1 MKKRC
6 PTTDSASFSLFVRS
20 FILQKAEKAAA
31 ARRALLEKAK
41 ARRLLEQAAAA
52 SAPEALSQS
61 APQPAANGANGHAP
75 AEAERSDVAVAPATG
90 LIDMFSDAP
99 LPAVTLSNDALVTK
113 DLFENDDDRIEK
125 KGGIIQTLL
134 GKGSKQ
140 SMDED
145 GPDRLRSNDLHSDNW
160 DDAEG
165 YMTCRVGE
173 VLNGRY
179 EVTTAVGK
187 GVFSTVLRCRDSDN
201 GMPVAV
207 KVIRRDPADHMYNTG
222 KKEIAFLQELGDK
235 DPESRKH
242 VIRMLSSFE
251 YKNHLCMVFES
262 MHMNLRELLHR
273 YGKIV
278 GISIM
283 AVKQYAKQM
292 VVALKHLQACRII
305 HADLKLDNIVVNES
319 KNSIRI
325 CDLGSAER
333 WSSEP
338 DITPYR
344 QSRFYRAPE
353 VTLGLNP
360 GYEMDM
366 WSAACCLFELYTG
379 KILFQG
385 SSNNQMIK
393 LYMEVKGPF
402 PKKLIR
408 RAQFAV
414 DHFSEDCET
423 FLYRTKDVVTGMD
436 IIQKMKVLVRL
447 GVPRLLWS
455 FHVMH
460 CIVASV
466 AAQVIIFI

>member
-1 MKKRC
+1 M
-6 PTTDSASFSLFVRS
+6 
-20 FILQKAEKAAA
+20 
-31 ARRALLEKAK
+31 LEKAK
-41 ARRLLEQAAAA
+41 ARRLQEQAAAA
-52 SAPEALSQS
+52 
-61 APQPAANGANGHAP
+61 
-75 AEAERSDVAVAPATG
+75 AVAEQTLPSVPQTEANSVG
-90 LIDMFSDAP
+90 LSAASAVDSCAVVVPTSGPSIDMLSDAP
-99 LPAVTLSNDALVTK
+99 LPAATLSSDALVTK
-113 DLFENDDDRIEK
+113 DLFVNDDDRIEK
-125 KGGIIQTLL
+125 KGGIIQSLL

-140 SMDED
+140 SFDED
-145 GPDRLRSNDLHSDNW
+145 GADRLRSNDLHSDNW

-187 GVFSTVLRCRDSDN
+187 GVFSTVLRCRDADN
-201 GMPVAV
+201 GMQVAV

-222 KKEIAFLQELGDK
+222 KKEIAFLQELSQK

-278 GISIM
+278 GISM
-283 AVKQYAKQM
+283 TAVKQYAKQM

-305 HADLKLDNIVVNES
+305 HADLKLDNIVVNDA

-333 WSSEP
+333 WTSEP

-353 VTLGLNP
+353 VTLGLQP

-414 DHFSEDCET
+414 DHFGDDCET

-436 IIQKMKVLVRL
+436 IIQKMKVLVRPL
-447 GVPRLLWS
+447 PTAQAHPATLLPHRVVFS
-455 FHVMH
+455 D
-460 CIVASV
+460 AR
-466 AAQVIIFI
+466 

>member
-1 MKKRC
+1 MRNQVA
-6 PTTDSASFSLFVRS
+6 ASLAMMEESEEEVPALFFIFHVHQFIKCLFFS
-20 FILQKAEKAAA
+20 QKAEKAAA

-41 ARRLLEQAAAA
+41 ARRLQEQAAAA
-52 SAPEALSQS
+52 AAVAAAAESTPVDS
-61 APQPAANGANGHAP
+61 APQLNTNSTNGLSATHTNHNEENVTPASGP
-75 AEAERSDVAVAPATG
+75 A
-90 LIDMFSDAP
+90 IDMFSDAP
-99 LPAVTLSNDALVTK
+99 LPVVTMSSDALVTK
-113 DLFENDDDRIEK
+113 DLFVNDDDRIEK
-125 KGGIIQTLL
+125 KGGIIQSLL
-134 GKGSKQ
+134 GKGGKQ

-145 GPDRLRSNDLHSDNW
+145 GPDRLRSNDLHADNW

-201 GMPVAV
+201 GMQVAV

-222 KKEIAFLQELGDK
+222 KKEIAFLQELSEK

-333 WSSEP
+333 WTSEP

-353 VTLGLNP
+353 VTLGLQP

-414 DHFSEDCET
+414 DHFADDCET

-436 IIQKMKVLVRL
+436 IIQKMKVLV
-447 GVPRLLWS
+447 
-455 FHVMH
+455 
-460 CIVASV
+460 
-466 AAQVIIFI
+466 

>member
-1 MKKRC
+1 MQV
-6 PTTDSASFSLFVRS
+6 A
-20 FILQKAEKAAA
+20 AKAAA
-31 ARRALLEKAK
+31 ARKALLEKAK
-41 ARRLLEQAAAA
+41 ARRLQEQAASAAEPAQPHPAA
-52 SAPEALSQS
+52 SA
-61 APQPAANGANGHAP
+61 QPVSTAANGHHHDG
-75 AEAERSDVAVAPATG
+75 EAKADGGGASAAAATG
-90 LIDMFSDAP
+90 PAIDMFSDAP
-99 LPAVTLSNDALVTK
+99 LPAVSLASDALVTR
-113 DLFENDDDRIEK
+113 DLFVNDDDRIEK
-125 KGGIIQTLL
+125 KGGIIQSLL
-134 GKGSKQ
+134 GMGGKQ

-145 GPDRLRSNDLHSDNW
+145 GPDRLRSNDLHADNW

-201 GMPVAV
+201 GMQVAV

-222 KKEIAFLQELGDK
+222 KKEIAFLQELSEK

-278 GISIM
+278 GISM
-283 AVKQYAKQM
+283 TAVRQYAKQM

-305 HADLKLDNIVVNES
+305 HADLKLDNIVVNEA

-333 WSSEP
+333 WTSEP

-379 KILFQG
+379 KILFHG

-393 LYMEVKGPF
+393 MYMEVKGPF

-414 DHFSEDCET
+414 DHFGDDCET

-436 IIQKMKVLVRL
+436 IIQKMKVLVCSPL
-447 GVPRLLWS
+447 TPAPHLLPMCPPPHLL
-455 FHVMH
+455 FCH
-460 CIVASV
+460 
-466 AAQVIIFI
+466 